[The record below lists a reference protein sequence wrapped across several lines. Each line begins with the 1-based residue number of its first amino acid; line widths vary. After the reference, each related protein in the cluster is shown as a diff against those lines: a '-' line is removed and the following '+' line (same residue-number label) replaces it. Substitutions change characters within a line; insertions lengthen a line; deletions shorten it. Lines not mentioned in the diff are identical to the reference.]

1 MTDQHTQHTTDPDEC
16 LHEGYHAFGTCPEA
30 RAAFARER
38 ANAFRS
44 LADLIEAKP
53 ELAGSQYNEFRLDV
67 WVDGVDELAR
77 LTRQVGGARAKVDL
91 GSLLIVRRDF
101 GAGVLLDLNAHRA
114 EVCEAV
120 VVGTETVEI
129 PDPDVVVPM
138 VTVERDVVEWK
149 CSPILV
155 NSIGL
160 ADARASLSAHPCA
173 TCGSDDRNRTEPAY
187 YRRTGRDCPSSFHS
201 EADL

>member
-16 LHEGYHAFGTCPEA
+16 LHDGYHAAGSCPEA

-38 ANAFRS
+38 ANALRS

-53 ELAGSQYNEFRLDV
+53 ELAGSQYVDIRLDL
-67 WVDGVDELAR
+67 WIDDADELAR
-77 LTRQVGGARAKVDL
+77 LTRQVGGARSKVDL
-91 GSLLIVRRDF
+91 GSLLTVRRDF
-101 GAGVLLDLNAHRA
+101 GAGVLLDLNAERD

-129 PDPDVVVPM
+129 PDPDVVVPTI
-138 VTVERDVVEWK
+138 TVERDLVEWK
-149 CSPILV
+149 CSPILT

-160 ADARASLSAHPCA
+160 ADARASLAGAQS
-173 TCGSDDRNRTEPAY
+173 
-187 YRRTGRDCPSSFHS
+187 
-201 EADL
+201 